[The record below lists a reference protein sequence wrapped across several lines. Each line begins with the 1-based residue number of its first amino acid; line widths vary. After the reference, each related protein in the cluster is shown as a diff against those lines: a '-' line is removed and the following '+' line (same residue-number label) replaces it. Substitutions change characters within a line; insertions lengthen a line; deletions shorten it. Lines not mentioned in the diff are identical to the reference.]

1 MKKIFFSLSVLLVFC
16 LFSCS
21 YDYQKFFFRGPH
33 VDERAKEIKKFS
45 SPEITGDK
53 VNFVV
58 VTDLHFG
65 GKKEREEEMFFKS
78 LKNKKI
84 DFILFLGDL
93 VDTGFE
99 DCYLESETFVK
110 KLKSNLCIYINNF
123 IIKDK

>member
-21 YDYQKFFFRGPH
+21 YDYHKFFFRGPH

-65 GKKEREEEMFFKS
+65 GKKKEKKKCFS
-78 LKNKKI
+78 NLLKI
-84 DFILFLGDL
+84 
-93 VDTGFE
+93 
-99 DCYLESETFVK
+99 K
-110 KLKSNLCIYINNF
+110 KLISFYF
-123 IIKDK
+123 